1 MDKNTHITIKNIIS
15 IVIIIIAIVIGYK
28 VYSKYNYNDF
38 IKCVRERDKTSFS
51 RDAQVKYS
59 QMNSYKLENEDYND
73 SMFYE
78 TITTK
83 PNTAYKVTCMIKT
96 ENVVNQENKYT
107 GGAHISIQDTTE
119 CSKSITNTTDWT
131 EVSLMFNSKNRTS
144 VDIGFRLGGYEEMS
158 KGIAWFSDFKI
169 EEGSID
175 LDNNWNVACFM
186 MQNIEVNAKVNGKEK
201 NVKLKMT
208 DSDINDITANIQ
220 RLPESMKEL
229 SNGKVIMNCDV
240 ISISDPV
247 TTISY
252 DEENE
257 YYLDPKDVKNAIQ
270 KYLDKKEYDYIY
282 IIARL
287 GNLNEDNNT
296 VLVHDWIGL
305 GGMDYYGIGF
315 SNIRLPDTENSYV
328 YKYDTRINTFPE
340 EVFIHEFLHT
350 LERNE
355 KDYGNTNLTSLHNY
369 EQYGYK
375 RDDLQGLKDWYKA
388 YMQNT
393 VKNTNG
399 IKVGL
404 TEDCYNSKPI
414 HKSNFEY
421 SYELNELK
429 EPQNVIE
436 ELNSIVKRIK
446 KLFENLRG
454 ENK

>member
-1 MDKNTHITIKNIIS
+1 MD
-15 IVIIIIAIVIGYK
+15 
-28 VYSKYNYNDF
+28 
-38 IKCVRERDKTSFS
+38 
-51 RDAQVKYS
+51 
-59 QMNSYKLENEDYND
+59 
-73 SMFYE
+73 
-78 TITTK
+78 
-83 PNTAYKVTCMIKT
+83 
-96 ENVVNQENKYT
+96 
-107 GGAHISIQDTTE
+107 
-119 CSKSITNTTDWT
+119 
-131 EVSLMFNSKNRTS
+131 RTW
-144 VDIGFRLGGYEEMS
+144 R
-158 KGIAWFSDFKI
+158 
-169 EEGSID
+169 
-175 LDNNWNVACFM
+175 
-186 MQNIEVNAKVNGKEK
+186 NG
-201 NVKLKMT
+201 L
-208 DSDINDITANIQ
+208 
-220 RLPESMKEL
+220 LW
-229 SNGKVIMNCDV
+229 
-240 ISISDPV
+240 
-247 TTISY
+247 Y
-252 DEENE
+252 
-257 YYLDPKDVKNAIQ
+257 
-270 KYLDKKEYDYIY
+270 
-282 IIARL
+282 
-287 GNLNEDNNT
+287 
-296 VLVHDWIGL
+296 W
-305 GGMDYYGIGF
+305 F
-315 SNIRLPDTENSYV
+315 SNIRLPDTESSYV

-454 ENK
+454 EINNESI